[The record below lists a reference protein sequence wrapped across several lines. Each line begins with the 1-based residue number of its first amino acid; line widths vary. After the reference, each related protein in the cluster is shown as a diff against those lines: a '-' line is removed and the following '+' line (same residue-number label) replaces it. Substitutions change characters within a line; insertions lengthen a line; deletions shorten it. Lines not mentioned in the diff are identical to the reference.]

1 MGTGRGRRLGRGLVR
16 TLFALGLAGGPAPAA
31 LANRQIDEPE
41 ATLEQAER
49 DAEAARSYGEL
60 VEVRLHGGSEFVI
73 GSDFGEFDATSYHP
87 GGRVKLTLPVAHDA
101 ALRLVARGSAVL
113 TDFDDVSTN
122 LFGATTRSDPFGDL
136 YATSFEVQGG
146 LRPGWS
152 GLFSEDERW
161 TLVAE
166 LAARSRWE
174 DGASFGASTS
184 LGGALGVG
192 YQIGDWLEV
201 IAGAA
206 VSTRVLGGGV
216 SVHPIVELDWRF
228 AERWRLRTRGRG
240 GQLELDL
247 GEDWTAF
254 VSGRLERRSYLT
266 ADRPGQGEGR
276 LRDRSVPVGLGLRW
290 RASELVELTL
300 TGGALLRREIR
311 AEDEDGRDLGH
322 VRAGPT
328 PYLGIALDLR
338 PERRRRAAAAQR
350 EEGAVDGSSSTS
362 MSTSR

>member
-1 MGTGRGRRLGRGLVR
+1 MLL
-16 TLFALGLAGGPAPAA
+16 ALGLAGGPAPAA
-31 LANRQIDEPE
+31 LANRQIDEPD
-41 ATLEQAER
+41 ATLEQAEQ
-49 DAEAARSYGEL
+49 DAEAARSYGEH
-60 VEVRLHGGSEFVI
+60 VEVRLRSGSEFVI
-73 GSDFGEFDATSYHP
+73 GSDFGEFDATSSHP
-87 GGRVKLTLPVAHDA
+87 GGHVKLTLPVARNA

-113 TDFDDVSTN
+113 TDFEDVSTN
-122 LFGATTRSDPFGDL
+122 LFGTPTLSDPFGDL
-136 YATSFEVQGG
+136 YTTSFEMQGG

-166 LAARSRWE
+166 TSARSRWE
-174 DGASFGASTS
+174 EGASFGASTS

-206 VSTRVLGGGV
+206 VSTQVLGGGV
-216 SVHPIVELDWRF
+216 SIHPIVELDWHF
-228 AERWRLRTRGRG
+228 ADRWRLRTRGRG
-240 GQLELDL
+240 GQLEVDL

-254 VSGRLERRSYLT
+254 VSGRLETRSYLT
-266 ADRPGQGEGR
+266 ADRGPGQGEGR

-290 RASELVELTL
+290 RMNEIVDLTL
-300 TGGALLRREIR
+300 TGGALLRREMR

-350 EEGAVDGSSSTS
+350 GEGAGAGGDSSSTS